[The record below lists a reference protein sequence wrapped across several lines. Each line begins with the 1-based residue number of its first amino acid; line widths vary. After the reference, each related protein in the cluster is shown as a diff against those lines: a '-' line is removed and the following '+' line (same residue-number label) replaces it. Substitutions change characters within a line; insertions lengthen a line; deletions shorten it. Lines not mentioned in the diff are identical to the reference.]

1 MLYTDNF
8 REISRKEKFYG
19 ITVRSWIVCG
29 SIGFTIFIFLVL
41 WGFLAF
47 GVMVLI
53 AKFLEWVDDDIF
65 DIFFAKINISGN
77 KFYA

>member
-77 KFYA
+77 KFYG

>member
-19 ITVRSWIVCG
+19 ITIRSWVV
-29 SIGFTIFIFLVL
+29 SASVGFTIFIFLIF

-47 GVMVLI
+47 AIMVLI

-65 DIFFAKINISGN
+65 DIFFAKININGN